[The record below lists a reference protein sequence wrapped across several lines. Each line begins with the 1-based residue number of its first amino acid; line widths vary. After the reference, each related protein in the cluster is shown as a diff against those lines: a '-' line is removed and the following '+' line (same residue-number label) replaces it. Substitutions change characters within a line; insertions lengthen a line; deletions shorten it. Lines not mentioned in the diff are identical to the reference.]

1 LNASARQRRN
11 QPGKGQAN
19 THRGPTG
26 FYDTPGHEMIHQ
38 LKNILKVNF
47 LPDSETAVTYDE
59 IKSWLEV

>member
-1 LNASARQRRN
+1 
-11 QPGKGQAN
+11 
-19 THRGPTG
+19 
-26 FYDTPGHEMIHQ
+26 MIHQ